1 MSLRLRWTFSLVVA
15 AGLLQLACSGSTPTS
30 PARVSSAGTAAAAAA
45 GTESSGTVTPYR
57 RVGDVGGGGGQEVC
71 TVEGLPGECPK
82 VDVSFLLRAADGSTL
97 SGTCRP
103 TDFTSQLVLVRCSLG
118 RPGDPTTFV
127 GTGRLRGAEIP
138 EPTQSGKSGIES
150 LFELSESSLYLS
162 LVLSV
167 TEMGDR
173 DFLIQ
178 STLQA
183 STLLLPDEQC
193 SSGIRVLTQAASA
206 LEQLGWTTVEVS
218 YCKVPSVG

>member
-1 MSLRLRWTFSLVVA
+1 
-15 AGLLQLACSGSTPTS
+15 
-30 PARVSSAGTAAAAAA
+30 
-45 GTESSGTVTPYR
+45 
-57 RVGDVGGGGGQEVC
+57 
-71 TVEGLPGECPK
+71 
-82 VDVSFLLRAADGSTL
+82 
-97 SGTCRP
+97 
-103 TDFTSQLVLVRCSLG
+103 LVLVRCSLG

-138 EPTQSGKSGIES
+138 ASTWQSGKSGIES
-150 LFELSESSLYLS
+150 LFQLSESSLYLS